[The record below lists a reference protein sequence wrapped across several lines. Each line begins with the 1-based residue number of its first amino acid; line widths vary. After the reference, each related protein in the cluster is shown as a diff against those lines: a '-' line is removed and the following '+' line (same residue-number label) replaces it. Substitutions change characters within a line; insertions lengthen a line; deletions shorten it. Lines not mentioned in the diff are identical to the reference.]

1 MAAITTLDVV
11 NACLDTM
18 GETPLNALD
27 LDHPFVAA
35 ALNKQNEAN
44 TLEQTRGWW
53 FNTDAVA
60 LTPDVTTG
68 YVYLPADTLDLRPPF
83 PALTQRGRRMYD
95 RTHSTF
101 DLRALA
107 AQAGG
112 TFDCVVVREIP
123 FDDLPVLAQH
133 LVKCRAA
140 LSFQAS
146 FDGDGA
152 KYGKIGGEYQQVF
165 NLLSSENIRNEK
177 VNFTFTP
184 SIQQKLRL
192 IQPMYRRSRSRW

>member
-1 MAAITTLDVV
+1 M

-18 GETPLNALD
+18 GEAPLNALD

-35 ALNKQNEAN
+35 ALNKLNEAN

-53 FNTDAVA
+53 FNTDGVQ

-68 YVYLPADTLDLRPPF
+68 YVYVPADTLDLRPPY
-83 PALTQRGRRMYD
+83 PSLTQRGRRMYD
-95 RTHSTF
+95 RTNSTF
-101 DLRALA
+101 DLRTLA
-107 AQAGG
+107 SQAGG
-112 TFDCVVVREIP
+112 SFNCVVVREIP

-152 KYGKIGGEYQQVF
+152 KYSKIGGEYQQVF
-165 NLLSSENIRNEK
+165 NLLSSENIRNERI
-177 VNFTFTP
+177 NFTVTP
-184 SIQQKLRL
+184 SIQEKLRL
-192 IQPMYRRSRSRW
+192 IRPMYRQTRSRW